1 MSRKMTGIVKTF
13 DCKSGKGLIT
23 PSDGRKDVQVHIQHL
38 ANTKQKRLSP
48 VYALSFVVLMAS
60 ADLPPPTFIF
70 HNSSLGIF
78 SEKFSESVYLRSLL

>member
-23 PSDGRKDVQVHIQHL
+23 PSDGRKDVQVHISAFSQHETEAL
-38 ANTKQKRLSP
+38 IP

-78 SEKFSESVYLRSLL
+78 SEKFSEPVYLRSLL